1 MIPWSPLFAHL
12 AAAPKDYPIGATVK
26 PDALTGYLHQRV
38 KLGPDN
44 SKPSITNLNALW
56 WNCLTDES
64 GNIYLSVANDAEW
77 AEPYLVISHTEKVIS
92 IDFTFDQLGRE
103 VVIFLDRI
111 NNAYLY
117 WFDPVLSYFVVTL
130 IGVSSSISAGFDF
143 VDNPSNPNSDALIFY
158 TVGSYVY
165 MRIQRDKWEI
175 DYDYLITKNDD
186 GITPVN
192 GLEILSSGISVESRY
207 QVIYRYLDDDYN
219 PPPPVP
225 PDIPPVAGSFGY
237 KLSGYQSAIETRR
250 TNMFTLGKDNSIAF
264 YLDEIDFDKPEIAL
278 FSQNQDPN
286 AGAFALS
293 FTGSNYT
300 AVRVAYGRTEYIS
313 TAPFPLQAG
322 HWIIDVI
329 DAHSTGKFDTL
340 RLRCKPLGAE
350 EYLTHSID
358 VRASAMRTEITAQ
371 FLIGAVSGYVGN
383 LLYCLR
389 AVIRDIQINATA
401 LNEHGL
407 IDQNLPVELLKLP
420 MIKSQAGS
428 QLFVNSMDV
437 PVLMNSAIIK
447 DYRAANWVF
456 IEG

>member
-1 MIPWSPLFAHL
+1 MIPETGWLDIDGIQS
-12 AAAPKDYPIGATVK
+12 ATPYATYGLYK
-26 PDALTGYLHQRV
+26 PSVSLDTPFELE
-38 KLGPDN
+38 LGPIELNNSGGSIKEFWWLFNFNGTYVTASRYNHFDEAFDDEQIIFYVDN
-44 SKPSITNLNALW
+44 VKR
-56 WNCLTDES
+56 
-64 GNIYLSVANDAEW
+64 LSA
-77 AEPYLVISHTEKVIS
+77 
-92 IDFTFDQLGRE
+92 TFDQLGRPMVFYE
-103 VVIFLDRI
+103 TVLGELR
-111 NNAYLY
+111 LY
-117 WFDPVLSYFVVTL
+117 WFDPVNVENTT
-130 IGVSSSISAGFDF
+130 
-143 VDNPSNPNSDALIFY
+143 
-158 TVGSYVY
+158 TVFGDGSYPFSTFDIRWDTSNARSDNMLFY
-165 MRIQRDKWEI
+165 IRDGGIYYRLQRDRYSIEHA
-175 DYDYLITKNDD
+175 
-186 GITPVN
+186 TPVIN
-192 GLEILSSGISVESRY
+192 GAILLEADMTVDYRL
-207 QVIYRYLDDDYN
+207 QLLYRYIDTGYN
-219 PPPPVP
+219 PPQPVP
-225 PDIPPVAGSFGY
+225 PDIPPVVGSFGY

-250 TNMFTLGKDNSIAF
+250 ANMFTLGKDNSIAF

-447 DYRAANWVF
+447 DYRDANWVL
-456 IEG
+456 IKS

>member
-1 MIPWSPLFAHL
+1 MIPETGWLDIEGIQS
-12 AAAPKDYPIGATVK
+12 ATPYATYGLYK
-26 PDALTGYLHQRV
+26 PSVSIDTPFELE
-38 KLGPDN
+38 LGPTVLNDSGGSIKEFWWLFNFNGTSVTASRYNHYDDEFDDEQIIFYVDN
-44 SKPSITNLNALW
+44 VKR
-56 WNCLTDES
+56 
-64 GNIYLSVANDAEW
+64 LSA
-77 AEPYLVISHTEKVIS
+77 
-92 IDFTFDQLGRE
+92 TFDQLGRPMVFYE
-103 VVIFLDRI
+103 TLLGELR
-111 NNAYLY
+111 LY
-117 WFDPVLSYFVVTL
+117 WFDPVNVENTTTVFGNGSYPFST
-130 IGVSSSISAGFDF
+130 FDIRW
-143 VDNPSNPNSDALIFY
+143 DTSNPRSDNMLFY
-158 TVGSYVY
+158 IRDGGIYY
-165 MRIQRDKWEI
+165 RLQRDRYNIEHA
-175 DYDYLITKNDD
+175 
-186 GITPVN
+186 TPVIN
-192 GLEILSSGISVESRY
+192 GAILLEADMTVDYRL
-207 QVIYRYLDDDYN
+207 QLLYRYIDTGYN
-219 PPPPVP
+219 PPQPVQP
-225 PDIPPVAGSFGY
+225 EIPPVVGSFGY

-293 FTGSNYT
+293 FTGSRYT